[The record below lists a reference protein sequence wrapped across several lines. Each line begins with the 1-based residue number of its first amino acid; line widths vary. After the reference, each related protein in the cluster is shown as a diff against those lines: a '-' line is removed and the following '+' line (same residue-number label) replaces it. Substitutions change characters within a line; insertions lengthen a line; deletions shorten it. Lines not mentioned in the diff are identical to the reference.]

1 MNCPRCSHPD
11 DKVVDSRVSRQG
23 AAIRRRREC
32 LGCGCRFTT
41 LETVIPADMVVV
53 KRSGK
58 RDEFNPQ
65 KIRAGIKKACYKL
78 PVTEE
83 QIDEL
88 LGAIIRRLEQLG
100 KAEIASHEIGS
111 LVMEELEQFNDVAYV
126 RFASIYRQFR
136 DLDQFT
142 REIRLLN
149 ERHK

>member
-149 ERHK
+149 ERHR

>member
-41 LETVIPADMVVV
+41 LETVIPADMIVV